1 MSEIAPRKVRGAIV
15 SGYQFCV
22 TIGASIVIHWHEA
35 RDAPADHPVQGLLLA
50 SCVCY
55 ATENRSDSGSYRIP
69 IAIQFLWALVL
80 GTGLTFLPESPRW
93 YVKKGRV
100 DAATRSL
107 SRIRGQPGDSI
118 YIQEELAEI
127 LANNEYEQEMIPTT
141 NYFNSWL
148 ACFTGGL
155 RNPGSN
161 LRRTILGTSLQ
172 MMQQWT
178 GVNFIFYFG
187 TTFFVS
193 WNRAPLRCCACIP
206 RQPAD
211 VCR

>member
-1 MSEIAPRKVRGAIV
+1 
-15 SGYQFCV
+15 
-22 TIGASIVIHWHEA
+22 
-35 RDAPADHPVQGLLLA
+35 
-50 SCVCY
+50 
-55 ATENRSDSGSYRIP
+55 
-69 IAIQFLWALVL
+69 
-80 GTGLTFLPESPRW
+80 
-93 YVKKGRV
+93 
-100 DAATRSL
+100 
-107 SRIRGQPGDSI
+107 
-118 YIQEELAEI
+118 
-127 LANNEYEQEMIPTT
+127 MIPTT

-193 WNRAPLRCCACIP
+193 GHGIFAKIVCLSSGK
-206 RQPAD
+206 QSAD
-211 VCR
+211 DNP